1 MPLISKVEIEN
12 FRCFE
17 KLTVSG
23 LTRVNLIVGGNNSG
37 KTALLEAIAWAAD
50 GGDARTI
57 LAQLQRREEFISL
70 EGHGNGVDLS
80 ALFRGTPERLTFGSR
95 FSTTLHYASQKNV
108 GLAEAVFAPDKN
120 RRFLRFSFT
129 MGEMNGETQ
138 KQETQKQEMQ
148 KQASDMHMGS
158 QNPSVQG
165 PPRRGEETRTSE
177 IAVKGD
183 RVGGDASGNF
193 EGKRVPFVSS
203 NVSNT
208 NELKTVYARVG
219 ASRSMT
225 RAEEAMRHLDPRIQR
240 FGFVPSVTGGPDKFE
255 ILLKGEENGYPIGRF
270 GEGFRRAV
278 RLAFALGDAQGSVL
292 LIDELENG
300 VHYSAM
306 QKILTF
312 LIKTARDLDV
322 QVFVATHSKDV
333 LEAIAAL
340 HLKDPELIADLS
352 IHRLEAGRQ
361 SSVNLSPENVLGA
374 IESEQ
379 EVR

>member
-50 GGDARTI
+50 EGNARTI
-57 LAQLQRREEFISL
+57 YAQLERREENISL
-70 EGHGNGVDLS
+70 EGHGSGGVDLC
-80 ALFRGTPERLTFGSR
+80 ALFHGTPDRLTEASR

-108 GLAEAVFAPDKN
+108 GRAEAVFAPGN
-120 RRFLRFSFT
+120 SHQFLRFSFT
-129 MGEMNGETQ
+129 KGHGETARPEKQ
-138 KQETQKQEMQ
+138 KQEVQKQV
-148 KQASDMHMGS
+148 ADTSMGP
-158 QNPSVQG
+158 QNPSVPD
-165 PPRRGEETRTSE
+165 PPRRDEGSRISE
-177 IAVKGD
+177 IEVKGN
-183 RVGGDASGNF
+183 RQGASFSGSID
-193 EGKRVPFVSS
+193 GKRVPFVSS

-208 NELKTVYARVG
+208 NDLKTVYARVG
-219 ASRSMT
+219 ASRSIT

-240 FGFVPSVTGGPDKFE
+240 FGFVPNLSGGKDKFE
-255 ILLKGEENGYPIGRF
+255 ILLKGEENGHPIGRF

-278 RLAFALGDAQGSVL
+278 RLAFALGEAQGSVL

-300 VHYSAM
+300 IHYSAM

-340 HLKDPELIADLS
+340 HLKDPDLIADLS
-352 IHRLEAGRQ
+352 IHRLEAGRP
-361 SSVNLSPENVLGA
+361 SSVYLSPESVLGA

>member
-50 GGDARTI
+50 GGDART
-57 LAQLQRREEFISL
+57 LHAQLTRREEYISL

-80 ALFRGTPERLTFGSR
+80 ALFRGTPDRLTSGSR

-108 GLAEAVFAPDKN
+108 GLAEAVFAPDNN

-129 MGEMNGETQ
+129 TGEMNRETQ
-138 KQETQKQEMQ
+138 KPEMQ

-158 QNPSVQG
+158 QNPSVPG

-208 NELKTVYARVG
+208 NELKTVYAKVG

-225 RAEEAMRHLDPRIQR
+225 RAEVAMRHLDPRIEK
-240 FGFVPSVTGGPDKFE
+240 FGFVPSVTGGQDKFE
-255 ILLKGEENGYPIGRF
+255 ILLNGEEDGHPIGRF

-278 RLAFALGDAQGSVL
+278 RLAFALGEAQGSVL

-300 VHYSAM
+300 IHYSAM

-333 LEAIAAL
+333 LEAIAEL
-340 HLKDPELIADLS
+340 HLKDPELMADLS
-352 IHRLEAGRQ
+352 IHRLEAGRP
-361 SSVNLSPENVLGA
+361 SSVNLSPESVLGA